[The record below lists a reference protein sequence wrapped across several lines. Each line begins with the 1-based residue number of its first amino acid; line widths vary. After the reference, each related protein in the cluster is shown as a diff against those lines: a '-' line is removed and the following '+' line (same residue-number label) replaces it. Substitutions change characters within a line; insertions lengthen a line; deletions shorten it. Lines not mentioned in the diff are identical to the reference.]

1 MEQLSVSYIPIKDI
15 TPYENNPRRNEDAV
29 SKVADSIRE
38 FGWQQPIVVDGNNV
52 IIVGHTRYKAAL
64 ELGMTQVPVHVAD
77 GLTEEQV
84 RAYRLVDNKT
94 NEFAEWDFGK
104 LQSELDGIED
114 IDMSGF
120 GFLASQGGTG
130 ISYINDLMT
139 EDFAKNPSAG
149 DAETFT
155 FSLVFPISCKES
167 VEGYLEANGGR
178 KGLVEKITKEAEKWA

>member
-38 FGWQQPIVVDGNNV
+38 FGWQQPIVVDPDNV

-84 RAYRLVDNKT
+84 KAYRLVDNKT

-104 LQSELDGIED
+104 LQEELDSIEGL
-114 IDMSGF
+114 DMSEF
-120 GFLASQGGTG
+120 GFDTD
-130 ISYINDLMT
+130 IINLEDVFDDDAPVPTSSKPKVHVCPYCHREFT
-139 EDFAKNPSAG
+139 EEQEKNGVPAKDDEDVSEDEDG
-149 DAETFT
+149 D
-155 FSLVFPISCKES
+155 
-167 VEGYLEANGGR
+167 
-178 KGLVEKITKEAEKWA
+178 